1 MSMFYSPNLES
12 ATPVYIKYLLLLFLG
27 LFLSTSVHAA
37 ENATPVSIIT
47 AKTGQIREE
56 IPLTGTVNS
65 IRTVQVSAKEAGY
78 VEAMLV
84 DEGDKVNQGDVLMKL
99 DRQLAELEVARVQAQ
114 IVEARARQKELERQ
128 RDEAAELLKK
138 KHVAPTTYEEAKS
151 NVEINKA
158 VIQRLETELR
168 RQRVIAE
175 RHQVI
180 APFSGVITEKLV
192 EVGQWV
198 NSNTALLNL
207 IELEPLRIEVSV
219 PQFYFNRIDLN
230 TPVKLQYDAIPGES
244 FTAQVSSRIPVS
256 DRNARTFPIFIRIAN
271 AEQKLVPGMSARV
284 TFQLASEE
292 HKQALLLPRDT
303 VVLKPDGSRTVW
315 VVSSNGTNTQVQPVR
330 ITTGKNIKQN
340 IEVTSGDISPGD
352 RIIVKGNELLQPGQ
366 AVNVIET
373 LDYAL

>member
-1 MSMFYSPNLES
+1 MFYSPNLES
-12 ATPVYIKYLLLLFLG
+12 AAPVYVKYLLLLFLG

-219 PQFYFNRIDLN
+219 PQFYFNRIDLK